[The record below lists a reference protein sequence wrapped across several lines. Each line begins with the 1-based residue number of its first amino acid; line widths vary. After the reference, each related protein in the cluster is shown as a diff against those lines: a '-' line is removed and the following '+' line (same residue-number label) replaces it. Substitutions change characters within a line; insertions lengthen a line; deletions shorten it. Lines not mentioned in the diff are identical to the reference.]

1 MAKQI
6 IVEGQTATNP
16 ATGERIVYRGGK
28 WFPLNADGSGGPAP
42 TARLAPQERAQ
53 LSELRNS
60 ANQMREMASQAQQF
74 DTLNRK
80 AGTGPIYKIPGVSEV
95 ASLFN
100 PEVAQMDALTSRMAP
115 QQRVP
120 GSGTTSDRDLA
131 LFLKSVPSLDR
142 PGEANAAIARDMQAT
157 AKRRESYATFMDQY
171 AKKNGTLLGAEE
183 AYQATLKTA
192 KKTGGAIYSQ
202 QANAAYQ
209 ARLKGGKIDRTK
221 PLGTQAHPYIART
234 QADAD
239 ALSPGS
245 YVILPDG
252 SFGVV
257 E

>member
-16 ATGERIVYRGGK
+16 ATGQKIVYRGGK

-42 TARLAPQERAQ
+42 VAKLSAQEQAQ
-53 LSELRNS
+53 LADLRNS
-60 ANQMREMASQAQQF
+60 ANQMREMAGQAQQF
-74 DTLNRK
+74 DTLNRQ

-192 KKTGGAIYSQ
+192 KKTGGPMPATPAKPA
-202 QANAAYQ
+202 QAK
-209 ARLKGGKIDRTK
+209 RLVYDPATETLK
-221 PLGTQAHPYIART
+221 
-234 QADAD
+234 
-239 ALSPGS
+239 
-245 YVILPDG
+245 
-252 SFGVV
+252 
-257 E
+257 